1 MKGEDKKRITA
12 FVNGKRVGGKAIYV
26 PKKWNDFLKIVG
38 KKVGINA
45 VRVFNEDGGE
55 IDDVDLISN
64 RDVMYISSGE
74 AFVPP
79 TVDNHGK
86 ENEWVTLNVG
96 GRIFSTTRSTLTKD
110 RDSMLAS
117 MFGDSWN
124 SATDAS
130 GSYMIDRTPE
140 YFAPILNYLRCGVL
154 VIDDGVNAEGVL
166 NEAKFFNI
174 AGIIDKLTAVVER
187 KNRADAF
194 SRKDVIS
201 ILLTSS
207 TNSTLRCQGLNLSG
221 VDLSRL
227 DLSHINFKM
236 TNFQNAN
243 LSYSNL
249 DNTLLQDAEL
259 QGADL
264 SFANLR
270 GANLNGA
277 NLEGTNLKGANFE
290 DRGGVRANLEGTNL
304 KAAWLEEVNFSGSN
318 LRVANLKGANLENC
332 NLRGAD
338 LAGANLEDAN
348 LRGAN
353 LHKANLIGANLR
365 GANFDI
371 RTVT

>member
-1 MKGEDKKRITA
+1 ML
-12 FVNGKRVGGKAIYV
+12 VGGVVTCDCIVIYLFIHV
-26 PKKWNDFLKIVG
+26 VDVIKKEKGFEYLFMI
-38 KKVGINA
+38 
-45 VRVFNEDGGE
+45 
-55 IDDVDLISN
+55 
-64 RDVMYISSGE
+64 MYL
-74 AFVPP
+74 
-79 TVDNHGK
+79 GK
-86 ENEWVTLNVG
+86 ENDWVTLNVG
-96 GRIFSTTRSTLTKD
+96 GRTFSTTRSTLTKD
-110 RDSMLAS
+110 KESMLAK
-117 MFGDSWN
+117 MFGEGWN
-124 SATDAS
+124 SAKDS
-130 GSYMIDRTPE
+130 NGSYLIDRTPE

-166 NEAKFFNI
+166 HESKFFNI
-174 AGIIDKLTAVVER
+174 GGITDKLSTIVER
-187 KNRADAF
+187 KSHADAF

-207 TNSTLRCQGLNLSG
+207 TNSSLRCQGLNLAG

-236 TNFQNAN
+236 TNFRDAN
-243 LSYSNL
+243 LSRSNL
-249 DNTLLQDAEL
+249 DNTLMQEAEL
-259 QGADL
+259 QGANL

-277 NLEGTNLKGANFE
+277 NLEGANLKGANFE
-290 DRGGVRANLEGTNL
+290 DRGGLRANLEGTNL
-304 KAAWLEEVNFSGSN
+304 KGASLEEVNFSGSN

-332 NLRGAD
+332 NFRGAD

-371 RTVT
+371 RTVSSR